1 MEEETPLQT
10 AVLTVPDWE
19 TQLKEGD
26 GSELVSNA
34 VTGHYW
40 EPEKGHG
47 LGVGY
52 SAGMGADL
60 ELDSEG

>member
-10 AVLTVPDWE
+10 AVLTVPGWE

-34 VTGHYW
+34 VIEHY
-40 EPEKGHG
+40 
-47 LGVGY
+47 
-52 SAGMGADL
+52 
-60 ELDSEG
+60 